1 MYDTSYY
8 SLTRSESLTADNFET
23 ESKVDV
29 CIVGGGISS
38 LSCAQALIDE
48 GLSVTILEKRG
59 IFSGASGLNG
69 GFVLPGYSLGL
80 DHIEKKVGK
89 ENSKRLFDLTVDGVE
104 TIKRNISSLSIDS
117 AHITKGKIDLFRYEP
132 SEKELLYSEKL
143 VKEYNYKVIPL
154 ERSDLRKMLSSQ
166 AYCYG
171 FYHEKGAHIH
181 PLNYGIALARYLQEK
196 GVNLIEGEEVKRIKK
211 CQKSY
216 EVISSS
222 GKIIAEQVAICTGG
236 YSSEENKKIHDSIIP
251 ITTYA
256 AISEPEDSIPR
267 DHIRTTS
274 ALGDNRRASDY
285 YRIVNHNQLLWGGRI
300 TAFPT
305 KSREKISQKIRKD
318 ILASYPAIKRL
329 EIQTS
334 WSGVMGYSTHKMPY
348 IGRLKQGVWYCTAF
362 GGRGLAAGTAGGK
375 VLADA
380 ILEKNDKIN
389 LFKAFKLKKNHGLI
403 GKIAVEAT
411 YKKYIIQDAIKES
424 KNHNR
429 SFK

>member
-8 SLTRSESLTADNFET
+8 SITRSESLTADSFET
-23 ESKVDV
+23 ECKVDV

-38 LSCAQALIDE
+38 LSCAQELIDE
-48 GLSVTILEKRG
+48 GLSVIILEKRG

-80 DHIEKKVGK
+80 DHIENKVGK
-89 ENSKRLFDLTVDGVE
+89 EGSKRLFNLTVEGVE
-104 TIKRNISSLSIDS
+104 TIKRNISSLSIES
-117 AHITKGKIDLFRYEP
+117 AHITKGKIDLFRYKP
-132 SEKELLYSEKL
+132 SKKELLNTEKL
-143 VKEYNYKVIPL
+143 AKEYNYKVSPL
-154 ERSDLRKMLSSQ
+154 ERSDLNNILSSR

-171 FYHEKGAHIH
+171 LYHDKGAHIH
-181 PLNYGIALARYLQEK
+181 PLNYGIALARSLQKK
-196 GVNLIEGEEVKRIKK
+196 GAKLIEGEEVNEIKK
-211 CQKSY
+211 HQEEY
-216 EVISSS
+216 EIISSS
-222 GKIIAEQVAICTGG
+222 GKTFADNVVICTGG
-236 YSSEENKKIHDSIIP
+236 YASGENKKIHDSIIP

-256 AISEPEDSIPR
+256 AISEPADSIPR
-267 DHIRTTS
+267 DHIKTKS

-305 KSREKISQKIRKD
+305 KRRGRISKKIKKD
-318 ILASYPAIKRL
+318 ILSSYPEIKNL

-348 IGRLKQGVWYCTAF
+348 IGRLEQGIWYCTAF
-362 GGRGLAAGTAGGK
+362 GGRGLASGTAGGK
-375 VLADA
+375 VLANA
-380 ILEKNDKIN
+380 ILGKNEEIN
-389 LFKAFKLKKNHGLI
+389 LFKKFGLRKGHGLI
-403 GKIAVEAT
+403 GRIAVETT
-411 YKKYIIQDAIKES
+411 YKKYILQDTIKES